1 MIVPDPKTEGGF
13 FLRGF
18 PAEMSNENVVRGIS
32 IPVMILEQIEQILM
46 HKKSIVQL

>member
-1 MIVPDPKTEGGF
+1 MWLYQTPEPKEVF
-13 FLRGF
+13 FRGF